1 MFFIKRDFKHTALK
15 HFVLFFSVVLFLF
28 SPLFLTACGKKGPP
42 SLKSYEK
49 PDAPSLLRAIHR
61 ENSIIL
67 IWNFP
72 SFLKNN
78 KRSYVDSDFKEG
90 VTYSYKIITQNL
102 TGTHSSD
109 SYIITATPLNT
120 PQPPLHI
127 TFKIEED
134 SVILLWKK
142 QQNDLLFNVY
152 KSYKRNTYGLDP
164 INKTPVTGTLFK
176 DVFDISK
183 PVYYTIRSQTKNQIR
198 DEGVSSEE
206 IVVNPFEL
214 IPSTPKDLQ
223 FFAATDMVSLYWKEP
238 EDIWVTGYRIYRRLE
253 NMDYVM
259 IGETQ
264 IPSFIDKYKPT
275 TKRDYRVTAVGP
287 ALEGSAAEIKG
298 VVFIPEK

>member
-1 MFFIKRDFKHTALK
+1 
-15 HFVLFFSVVLFLF
+15 
-28 SPLFLTACGKKGPP
+28 LFLTACGKKGPP

-61 ENSIIL
+61 ENRIIL
-67 IWNFP
+67 SWNFP
-72 SFLKNN
+72 RKKENTIVGFHIFKSAGSGFKKISFLKNN